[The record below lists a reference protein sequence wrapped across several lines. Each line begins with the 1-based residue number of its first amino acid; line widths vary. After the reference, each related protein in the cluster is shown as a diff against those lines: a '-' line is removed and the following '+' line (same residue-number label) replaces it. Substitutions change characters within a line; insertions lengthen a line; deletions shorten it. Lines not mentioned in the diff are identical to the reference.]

1 MDWNRFLEPA
11 RNAWQNLTDRERRL
25 ASILAGVFG
34 VLIVII
40 PLVIAI
46 QASSAIADENEQI
59 EAVLADIDRSRDILK
74 ERTQARQAAQMR
86 YAKRAPDLS
95 AFLEEQGQLVG
106 LTVARTQPQPDA
118 EIGGF
123 LRRSVR
129 VDLPNVPLRPSIEL
143 MVAVENSQYP
153 VAIEEIQISHPQ
165 LGEDRFNLRLSVVAF
180 DRQSTGKR
188 DKRAE

>member
-34 VLIVII
+34 VLIVIV
-40 PLVIAI
+40 PLVLAI
-46 QASSAIADENEQI
+46 QSSSAIAEENEQI

-143 MVAVENSQYP
+143 MTAVENSQYP

>member
-34 VLIVII
+34 VLLVII

>member
-34 VLIVII
+34 VLIVIV
-40 PLVIAI
+40 PLVLAI
-46 QASSAIADENEQI
+46 QSSSAIAEENEQI

-143 MVAVENSQYP
+143 MTAVENSQYP
-153 VAIEEIQISHPQ
+153 VAIEEIHISHPQ

-188 DKRAE
+188 DKRGE